1 MSRPS
6 ADRPPLVLATRN
18 RHKLAEVTRLLA
30 PTGLTVE
37 PLPDGIELPP
47 EDGDTFASNA
57 LPKARAAASATGRP
71 AIADDSGI
79 EAAAL
84 DGRPGVRSARYAGPD
99 ATDEE
104 NLLKLMDEAPVG
116 SALRYVCALAFVD
129 PSDSEERVFFG
140 ECRGR
145 LRPSVGVRAGL
156 ATTRR
161 SCRTRTRGWDDGGAG
176 DGGGDGADQRTRR
189 RDGPHDGRALRGR
202 EGRDQ
207 PPRSRDPGVRRS
219 ARSILELTRRTRVRS
234 G

>member
-30 PTGLTVE
+30 PMGLTVE

-47 EDGDTFASNA
+47 EDGDTFTSNA

-84 DGRPGVRSARYAGPD
+84 DGRPGVRSARYAGRD

-104 NLLKLMDEAPVG
+104 NLLKLMDEAPV
-116 SALRYVCALAFVD
+116 AARCDTCAR
-129 PSDSEERVFFG
+129 SRSSIRRDSEERVFIG

-145 LRPSVGVRAGL
+145 LSAE
-156 ATTRR
+156 RR
-161 SCRTRTRGWDDGGAG
+161 GTRGFGYDPAFLPDEDPGRGPDGG
-176 DGGGDGADQRTRR
+176 DGGGDGAGGAKGRTMAELSEAEKDAISHR
-189 RDGPHDGRALRGR
+189 GHAIRAFAEWYL
-202 EGRDQ
+202 
-207 PPRSRDPGVRRS
+207 S
-219 ARSILELTRRTRVRS
+219 
-234 G
+234 